1 MTDDDA
7 LVARYR
13 RLRAVGRRLNNVLMK
28 YHSRQTMIRA
38 AKRLGLWHDGTLV
51 FETEHEMSVLVDF
64 IIYEEYENGVNAVE
78 RYVSEHPPALGT
90 DEDAVLQAM
99 RQAYYALLLV
109 EDVVPGVGV
118 RVCDLL
124 RDRRFLLADI
134 GFSRTATEEGG
145 ILATHVI
152 PFDEFSMAS
161 GATLPVDSDTL
172 AAIQDKVLPRDRQGR
187 LLKTWEPTR
196 EEEAEMAAAIIR
208 LCLEAG
214 ASSFITDLDLGE
226 PAASSDPPASGVS
239 RTGRN
244 DPCPCGSG
252 KKYKKCCGRAAP
264 SGR

>member
-1 MTDDDA
+1 MTDNDA

-13 RLRAVGRRLNNVLMK
+13 RLRAVGRRLNNVLME
-28 YHSRQTMIRA
+28 YHSRQTMVRA
-38 AKRLGLWHDGTLV
+38 AKQLGLWHDGTIV
-51 FETEHEMSVLVDF
+51 FGTEHEMSVLADF
-64 IIYEEYENGVNAVE
+64 IIYEGYENGVNAVE
-78 RYVSEHPPALGT
+78 RYASEHPPAAGT

-99 RQAYYALLLV
+99 RQAYYGLLLV
-109 EDVVPGVGV
+109 EDALPGVGV

-134 GFSRTATEEGG
+134 GLSQTATEEG
-145 ILATHVI
+145 ILATHVV
-152 PFDEFSMAS
+152 PFDEFSMTS
-161 GATLPVDSDTL
+161 GAALPLDSETL
-172 AAIQDKVLPRDRQGR
+172 AAIQDEVLPRDRQGR
-187 LLKTWEPTR
+187 LLKTWEPIR
-196 EEEAEMAAAIIR
+196 EEEAETAAAVIR

-239 RTGRN
+239 RPGRN

-252 KKYKKCCGRAAP
+252 KKYKKCCSRAAP